1 MAIKGKGKT
10 KGRASARAPRRM
22 PVDVPIPFFLRRRAQ
37 VMLAFV
43 VGILVVILAVWVT
56 NGLRQQ
62 RADDKRS
69 AQAAD
74 QRAAGQAWKGE
85 VEAALGA
92 IGTLT
97 QGAPPTLLPTI
108 GDTIG
113 ALDKGKV
120 PDGAAETLQTAQDD
134 ATTAS
139 EAIQAYALVDQI
151 RDKGMTEGQA
161 NYFLNSKV
169 RIVEALD
176 LYRQAAAVAELA
188 AAAADTDRAPLVKR
202 AKELEASADQ
212 ILGEWWS
219 DYQQALVSVQIVET
233 PALPTGG

>member
-10 KGRASARAPRRM
+10 KGRAPARAPRRA
-22 PVDVPIPFFLRRRAQ
+22 PVEVPVPFFLRRRVQ
-37 VMLAFV
+37 VAIAFV
-43 VGILVVILAVWVT
+43 VGMLVVMLSVWVT

-62 RADDKRS
+62 RADDKQS
-69 AQAAD
+69 AEAAD

-85 VEAALGA
+85 VEATLGA

-108 GDTIG
+108 GDTIA

-120 PDGAAETLQTAQDD
+120 PDGAAKTLQTAQDD
-134 ATTAS
+134 ASKAS
-139 EAIQAYALVDQI
+139 EAILAYALVDQI

-161 NYFLNSKV
+161 NYFLNSQV
-169 RIVEALD
+169 RIAEALD

-188 AAAADTDRAPLVKR
+188 VAAAQTDRASLVKR

-212 ILGEWWS
+212 ILVEGWN
-219 DYQQALVSVQIVET
+219 DYQQALASVQIVEA

>member
-10 KGRASARAPRRM
+10 KGRAPARAPRRT
-22 PVDVPIPFFLRRRAQ
+22 PVDVPTPFFLRRRVQ
-37 VMLAFV
+37 VTVSFV
-43 VGILVVILAVWVT
+43 AGFLVMMLVVWIT

-62 RADDKRS
+62 RADDERG
-69 AQAAD
+69 AQDAD

-97 QGAPPTLLPTI
+97 QGAPPILLPAI
-108 GDTIG
+108 GDTID

-120 PDGAAETLQTAQDD
+120 PDGAAKTLQTAQDD
-134 ATTAS
+134 ATKAS

-151 RDKGMTEGQA
+151 RNKGMTEGQA
-161 NYFLNSKV
+161 NYFLNSKA
-169 RIVEALD
+169 RIAEALD
-176 LYRQAAAVAELA
+176 LYRQAAAMAEQAALA
-188 AAAADTDRAPLVKR
+188 ADDDRALLVKR
-202 AKELEASADQ
+202 ARELEGLADL
-212 ILGEWWS
+212 ISGEGWN
-219 DYQQALVSVQIVET
+219 DYQNALLSVQIIEA

>member
-10 KGRASARAPRRM
+10 KGRAPARAPRRA
-22 PVDVPIPFFLRRRAQ
+22 PVDVPIPFFLRRRVQ
-37 VMLAFV
+37 VTFAFV
-43 VGILVVILAVWVT
+43 TGILVMMLAVWIT

-62 RADDKRS
+62 RADDDRN
-69 AQAAD
+69 ADAAD

-97 QGAPPTLLPTI
+97 QGIPPTLLPTI
-108 GDTIG
+108 GATITAIG
-113 ALDKGKV
+113 KGKA
-120 PDGAAETLQTAQDD
+120 PEDAAKTLQTAQDD

-151 RDKGMTEGQA
+151 RNKGMSEGQA
-161 NYFLNSKV
+161 NYFSNSQV
-169 RIVEALD
+169 RIAEALD

-188 AAAADTDRAPLVKR
+188 AAASEAHRAPLVKR
-202 AKELEASADQ
+202 AKELTTAADQ
-212 ILGEWWS
+212 ILGEGWN
-219 DYQQALVSVQIVET
+219 DYQQALISVQIVET